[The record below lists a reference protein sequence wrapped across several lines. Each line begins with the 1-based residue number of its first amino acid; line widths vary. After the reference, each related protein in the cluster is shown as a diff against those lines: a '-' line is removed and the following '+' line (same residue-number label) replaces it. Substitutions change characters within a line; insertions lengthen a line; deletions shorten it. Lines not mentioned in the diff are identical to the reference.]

1 MSFDRAAPLQ
11 VPVAV
16 RQSEGDAMGVPDER
30 MARDMD
36 LRKSMLMGID
46 ECHIALKESYCDLND
61 KQFRQFPVKKRN
73 NIVSIVMHCLQQHDD
88 FNGNLQ
94 YRRGMKAKYEW
105 HFLKH
110 EERFK
115 LWGVPEE
122 KLPKPGD
129 KFPTVAEV
137 MMNHEEVHR
146 NIIKNISELTE
157 EDFTSSGVGP
167 WPRLC
172 DIFFRAI
179 YHTNSHVRQIWLLR
193 GIMKVTGKWPEQHY
207 A

>member
-1 MSFDRAAPLQ
+1 MPIPEDRL
-11 VPVAV
+11 
-16 RQSEGDAMGVPDER
+16 
-30 MARDMD
+30 ARNMD
-36 LRKSMLMGID
+36 LKKSMLMGID
-46 ECHIALKESYCDLND
+46 ECHIALRESYADLSD
-61 KQFRQFPVKKRN
+61 EAFRRFPLEHHN
-73 NIVSIVMHCLQQHDD
+73 NIATIVMHCLQQHDD

-94 YRRGMKAKYEW
+94 HKRGLKARHEW

-110 EERFK
+110 EERFG
-115 LWGVPEE
+115 LWGLPEE

-129 KFPTVAEV
+129 QFPSLAEAIRQ
-137 MMNHEEVHR
+137 HEEIHANIIR
-146 NIIKNISELTE
+146 NISALSE

-179 YHTNSHVRQIWLLR
+179 YHTNSHIRQIWFLR
-193 GIMKVTGKWPEQHY
+193 GVMGIESAWPTQHY